1 MARLRGIIPLAIGK
15 PTVRSP
21 QGRGTGC
28 VRPESLAGDPKP
40 VDLYLARLKPWETR
54 VEDRTDIDVQ
64 IIRISWA

>member
-54 VEDRTDIDVQ
+54 VED
-64 IIRISWA
+64 